1 MQRTM
6 DGSTFDEG
14 KYNWNRCDNC
24 DMKCETSFT
33 SVWRD
38 RDIIRVLFLE
48 PGVSPTTIFLC

>member
-1 MQRTM
+1 M
-6 DGSTFDEG
+6 DGRTFDEG